1 MQIVKWTV
9 EGVVKGKSRVFHDV
23 THTLVARDMLVSCR
37 ECGLFYYSQIKVA
50 SRIVALFVLDRAK
63 ALSGIFLLLKFE
75 EGKNM
80 YKKIMA
86 KITNRQEL
94 FETEIFELISAI
106 NEGTVSDIQI
116 AGFQVALL
124 MKGASLQEIAYI
136 AKAMRD
142 NCVPLRPKVDVE
154 LMDTCGTGG
163 GLSTF
168 NISTAT
174 AIVAAAAGIPI
185 AKHGSRSIAS
195 LSGSADVLE
204 ALGVNINLESYA
216 VEKMVEEIGIAF
228 LYAPLFHP
236 VMGKVLPPE
245 QDLGIKTIFYSI
257 IGPLINPA
265 FASRHLLGVY
275 KPELL
280 DTVTYV
286 AKALGYTN
294 AMFVHGL
301 DGLDEIS
308 LLGKTRI
315 NHLKNGE
322 ITAIEI
328 EPEDFGLTRCK
339 LEDIKTGTP
348 DVNAETVNGVFSGKI
363 KGARRDAI
371 VLNAAGA
378 LIIGDKADDFKSGI
392 AIANEI
398 IDSGSAAK
406 KLQEL
411 REMSNSLGRSV

>member
-1 MQIVKWTV
+1 MI
-9 EGVVKGKSRVFHDV
+9 
-23 THTLVARDMLVSCR
+23 
-37 ECGLFYYSQIKVA
+37 
-50 SRIVALFVLDRAK
+50 
-63 ALSGIFLLLKFE
+63 
-75 EGKNM
+75 
-80 YKKIMA
+80 YKKILE
-86 KITNRQEL
+86 KTTTGQEL
-94 FETEIFELISAI
+94 TEVEISELIGAI
-106 NEGTVSDIQI
+106 RQGTVSDVQI

-124 MKGASLQEIAYI
+124 MKGASLKEIAYI

-142 NCVPLRPKVDVE
+142 NCVPLNPKVPEDT
-154 LMDTCGTGG
+154 MDTCGTGG

-174 AIVAAAAGIPI
+174 SILAAAAGIPI

-204 ALGVNINLESYA
+204 ALGVNINLQTHQ
-216 VEKMVEEIGIAF
+216 VEQMIEEIGIAF

-236 VMGKVLPPE
+236 VMGKVLPAE
-245 QDLGIKTIFYSI
+245 ADLGIKTIFYSI

-265 FASRHLLGVY
+265 SAPRHLLGVY

-286 AKALGYTN
+286 AKELGYTN

-315 NHLKNGE
+315 NHLKNGNVTTFE
-322 ITAIEI
+322 IV
-328 EPEDFGLTRCK
+328 PEDFGLARCT
-339 LEDIKTGTP
+339 LEEIKTGTP
-348 DVNAETVNGVFSGKI
+348 TENAKTINGVFFGKI
-363 KGARRDAI
+363 TGARRDAI

-378 LIIGDKADDFKSGI
+378 LVIGDRADNFQAGI
-392 AIANEI
+392 ALAKEL
-398 IDSGSAAK
+398 IDSGLAAK
-406 KLQEL
+406 KLDEL
-411 REMSNSLGRSV
+411 REMSNSFEVAV

>member
-1 MQIVKWTV
+1 
-9 EGVVKGKSRVFHDV
+9 
-23 THTLVARDMLVSCR
+23 
-37 ECGLFYYSQIKVA
+37 
-50 SRIVALFVLDRAK
+50 
-63 ALSGIFLLLKFE
+63 
-75 EGKNM
+75 M
-80 YKKIMA
+80 YKKVLS
-86 KITNRQEL
+86 KITANQEL
-94 FETEIFELISAI
+94 TQTEVSELIAAI
-106 NEGTVSDIQI
+106 KNGDVSDVQI

-124 MKGASLQEIAYI
+124 MKGASKEEIAYI

-142 NCVPLRPKVDVE
+142 NCVPLRPNISAE

-163 GLSTF
+163 GISTF

-185 AKHGSRSIAS
+185 AKHGSRSLAS

-204 ALGVNINLESYA
+204 ALGVNINLTPAQAEQ
-216 VEKMVEEIGIAF
+216 MIEEIGIAF

-236 VMGKVLPPE
+236 VMCKVLPAE
-245 QDLGIKTIFYSI
+245 ADLGIKTIFYTV

-275 KPELL
+275 KQELL

-286 AKALGYTN
+286 AQALGYTN

-315 NHLKNGE
+315 HYLHDGKVEKFE
-322 ITAIEI
+322 IR
-328 EPEDFGLTRCK
+328 PEDFGLKSCT
-339 LEDIKTGTP
+339 EADIKSSTP
-348 DVNAETVNGVFSGKI
+348 KDNAVVIQGVFDGTIQNSGK
-363 KGARRDAI
+363 DAI

-378 LIIGDKADDFKSGI
+378 LVVGGKTKDFHEGVKLAQSIIESG
-392 AIANEI
+392 
-398 IDSGSAAK
+398 AALA
-406 KLQEL
+406 KLNEL
-411 REMSNSLGRSV
+411 REHSNAF

>member
-1 MQIVKWTV
+1 
-9 EGVVKGKSRVFHDV
+9 
-23 THTLVARDMLVSCR
+23 
-37 ECGLFYYSQIKVA
+37 
-50 SRIVALFVLDRAK
+50 
-63 ALSGIFLLLKFE
+63 
-75 EGKNM
+75 M
-80 YKKIMA
+80 YKEIME
-86 KITNRQEL
+86 KITTRQEL
-94 FETEIFELISAI
+94 TEAEVSRLIAGI

-124 MKGASLQEIAYI
+124 MKGASLKETAYI

-142 NCVPLRPKVDVE
+142 NCVPLKPNVTGD

-174 AIVAAAAGIPI
+174 AIVAAAAGIPV

-204 ALGVNINLESYA
+204 ALGVNINLQPHQA
-216 VEKMVEEIGIAF
+216 EKMIEEIGIAF

-265 FASRHLLGVY
+265 FAPRHLLGVY

-286 AKALGYTN
+286 AKEMGYTN

-315 NHLKNGE
+315 NYLKNGE
-322 ITAIEI
+322 VITIEI
-328 EPEDFGLTRCK
+328 EPEDFGLARCS
-339 LEDIKTGTP
+339 LSDIKTGTP
-348 DVNAETVNGVFSGKI
+348 DVNAQTINGVFSGKV

-378 LIIGDKADDFKSGI
+378 LIVGGKADDFKAGI
-392 AIANEI
+392 TLADEL
-398 IDSGSAAK
+398 IDSGAAAG

-411 REMSNSLGRSV
+411 KDMSCSFGGAV